1 MGSLNQGEFGLVGAA
16 NYGTFKTTCKEPSDD
31 YSAFLVFLRGG
42 DAGVAVV
49 EADSPGHLASVSKK
63 HDFTR
68 KGLAYLMLC
77 QRLGM
82 FLLTLRLVGDLYIFQ
97 RRAQ

>member
-1 MGSLNQGEFGLVGAA
+1 VGSLNQGEFGLVGAA

-49 EADSPGHLASVSKK
+49 EADSPGHLASESKK
-63 HDFTR
+63 AIMILQER
-68 KGLAYLMLC
+68 
-77 QRLGM
+77 
-82 FLLTLRLVGDLYIFQ
+82 V
-97 RRAQ
+97 